1 MNEQQLRTRLRWHGA
16 DHDETEDAI
25 ADWASDAYDREQD
38 RKAEEYFATDDER
51 SYGPRK

>member
-25 ADWASDAYDREQD
+25 ADWASDAYDREKDYQ
-38 RKAEEYFATDDER
+38 AEEKANDDK
-51 SYGPRK
+51 S